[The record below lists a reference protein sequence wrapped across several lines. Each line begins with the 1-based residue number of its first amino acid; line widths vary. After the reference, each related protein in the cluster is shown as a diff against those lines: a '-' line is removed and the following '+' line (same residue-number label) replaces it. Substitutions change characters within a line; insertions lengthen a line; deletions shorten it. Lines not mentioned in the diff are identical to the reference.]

1 MSSDSPNT
9 ANLVPLGLLR
19 RYLAAH
25 GWRPADGHIATQA
38 HAADASIFPDV
49 QFFQSRA
56 TGQRNVDV
64 FLLSESGYED
74 IELVIPKDTRTADF
88 ARRMTGAIETL
99 SQLEERV
106 PEEIVA
112 AIRSIGYDVVR
123 SRIPDDLVIENTIDL
138 ESARSYVNGMKDL
151 LAATATTEIRPQPFF
166 GRQSKEATEYSEKCR
181 FGHTFRGSFG
191 FTIES
196 PLTPEITDSL
206 PGIEPPLPFERRVVQ
221 RLALGIQHICES
233 VEREDV
239 KPLVEGF
246 KDGFGANGCDRFA
259 SLVRNTAYSGMS
271 FGFIF
276 SPEWKLPEKLRAGSQ
291 FTVGPKHVEMAR
303 AAADALRG
311 ELLETRADV
320 SGQVV
325 RLQNEADPSDLSAI
339 MGEGEISIL
348 YSSEYGD
355 IHVRVTLSPPDYLKA
370 VEAHRLGRAVLVSG
384 ILVHRGRYWYLNNSS
399 PLTIPIQGEL
409 NL

>member
-1 MSSDSPNT
+1 MSPDFSNT
-9 ANLVPLGLLR
+9 ADLVTLGLLR
-19 RYLAAH
+19 RYLAAR
-25 GWRPADGHIATQA
+25 GWQPADSHMTTPA
-38 HAADASIFPDV
+38 HAAVVPEFPDL

-64 FLLSESGYED
+64 FLLSEPGYDD
-74 IELVIPKDTRTADF
+74 IELVVPKDTRTADF
-88 ARRMTGAIETL
+88 ARRLKGAIETL
-99 SQLEERV
+99 SQIEERA
-106 PEEIVA
+106 PDEIVA
-112 AIRSIGYDVVR
+112 SIRAIGYDVVR
-123 SRIPDDLVIENTIDL
+123 SRIPDDLVIENTIHL

-151 LAATATTEIRPQPFF
+151 LAATATTELRPQPFF
-166 GRQSKEATEYSEKCR
+166 GRQSKEATDYAEKCR
-181 FGHTFRGSFG
+181 FGHTYRGSFG

-196 PLTPEITDSL
+196 PLTPEKTESL
-206 PGIEPPLPFERRVVQ
+206 PGIDPPLPFERRVVQ
-221 RLALGIQHICES
+221 RLALGIQYVCES
-233 VEREDV
+233 VEREDL

-259 SLVRNTAYSGMS
+259 SLVRSTAYSGMS
-271 FGFIF
+271 FGFLF
-276 SPEWKLPEKLRAGSQ
+276 SPEWKLPEKLRVGLQ
-291 FTVGPKHVEMAR
+291 FVVGPKHVEMAR

-311 ELLETRADV
+311 ESLETRADV

-348 YSSEYGD
+348 YSSDYGD

-384 ILVHRGRYWYLNNSS
+384 TLAHRGRYWYLNNPS
-399 PLTIPIQGEL
+399 PLTVPVQGEL
-409 NL
+409 NI

>member
-1 MSSDSPNT
+1 MSPDFSNT
-9 ANLVPLGLLR
+9 ADLVSLGLLR
-19 RYLAAH
+19 RYLAAR
-25 GWRPADGHIATQA
+25 GWRSADGQIATPV
-38 HAADASIFPDV
+38 HATDASVFPDA
-49 QFFQSRA
+49 QFFLSRA

-64 FLLSESGYED
+64 FVLSESGYDD
-74 IELVIPKDTRTADF
+74 IELVIPKDARSADF
-88 ARRMTGAIETL
+88 SRRLEGAIATL
-99 SQLEERV
+99 SQLEERAPNDV
-106 PEEIVA
+106 VA
-112 AIRSIGYDVVR
+112 SIRAIGYDVVR
-123 SRIPDDLVIENTIDL
+123 SRIPDNLVIENTIDL

-166 GRQSKEATEYSEKCR
+166 GRQSREATEYSEKCR
-181 FGHTFRGSFG
+181 FGHTYRGSFG

-196 PLTPEITDSL
+196 PLTPEKTEGL
-206 PGIEPPLPFERRVVQ
+206 PGIDPPLPFERRVVQ
-221 RLALGIQHICES
+221 RLALGIQHVCES

-276 SPEWKLPEKLRAGSQ
+276 SPEWKLPEKLRAGLQ

-311 ELLETRADV
+311 ESLEIRADV
-320 SGQVV
+320 SGPVV

-355 IHVRVTLSPPDYLKA
+355 IHVRVTLSPSDYLKA
-370 VEAHRLGRAVLVSG
+370 VEAHRLGRAVWVSG
-384 ILVHRGRYWYLNNSS
+384 TLVHRGRYWYLNNPSA
-399 PLTIPIQGEL
+399 LTVPVQGEL

>member
-166 GRQSKEATEYSEKCR
+166 GR
-181 FGHTFRGSFG
+181 
-191 FTIES
+191 
-196 PLTPEITDSL
+196 L
-206 PGIEPPLPFERRVVQ
+206 P
-221 RLALGIQHICES
+221 A
-233 VEREDV
+233 
-239 KPLVEGF
+239 
-246 KDGFGANGCDRFA
+246 
-259 SLVRNTAYSGMS
+259 
-271 FGFIF
+271 
-276 SPEWKLPEKLRAGSQ
+276 
-291 FTVGPKHVEMAR
+291 
-303 AAADALRG
+303 
-311 ELLETRADV
+311 
-320 SGQVV
+320 
-325 RLQNEADPSDLSAI
+325 
-339 MGEGEISIL
+339 
-348 YSSEYGD
+348 
-355 IHVRVTLSPPDYLKA
+355 
-370 VEAHRLGRAVLVSG
+370 
-384 ILVHRGRYWYLNNSS
+384 
-399 PLTIPIQGEL
+399 
-409 NL
+409 